1 MAKFKP
7 GQSGNPAGRPK
18 GTKLRATRLRED
30 LAKDVPG
37 ILERVKDA
45 ALDGDMTAARILLDR
60 VMPPVRSESA
70 TVEIPALAAAETLSE
85 KARALVDAVAEGQLA
100 PSTASDLLSALGAT
114 AKIIELDELER
125 RIAALE
131 NGNDDD

>member
-18 GTKLRATRLRED
+18 GTKLWTTKLREE

-37 ILERVKDA
+37 IVKRVKGA
-45 ALDGDMTAARILLDR
+45 ALDGDMAAARILLDR
-60 VMPPVRSESA
+60 VIPSVRSESA
-70 TVEIPALAAAETLSE
+70 AVEIPALAAAETLSD
-85 KARALVDAVAEGQLA
+85 KARVLIDAVAAGQLA
-100 PSTASDLLSALGAT
+100 PSTAGDLLGALAAT

-131 NGNDDD
+131 DPHEKH